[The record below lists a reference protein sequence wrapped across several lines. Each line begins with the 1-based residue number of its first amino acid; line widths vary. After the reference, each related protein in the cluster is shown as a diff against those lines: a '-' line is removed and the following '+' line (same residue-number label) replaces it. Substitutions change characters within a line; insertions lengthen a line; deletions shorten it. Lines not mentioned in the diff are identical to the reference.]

1 MQAADLT
8 SAAPATARSG
18 ERPAVSVIVP
28 CYNGARFLDSLMA
41 SLASQTF
48 RDFEIVIVDDGSD
61 DDETLRKLASLA
73 DRARVIR
80 QDNAGPAA
88 ARNAAIRAARADIVA
103 MVDCD
108 DTVDP
113 RFLAETVPLL
123 AAAPSETGM
132 VVTHARLSG
141 TATGVSRCYFNRFD
155 LLFTN
160 TLSVAL
166 VLRKRCWLAV
176 GGYDESMR
184 DGYEDWDFSLRLA
197 EAGFRAIEVPKPL
210 YNYYIHSVSRSSSVN
225 GNRLHAR
232 LWRTIR
238 YKRAQNY
245 RLMAMLRLWMA
256 SRDGSGGIPLWK
268 GLAAYMLTNL
278 LPDAWFSWLIAALRG
293 HADASPTPESG
304 RLHSLKGA

>member
-1 MQAADLT
+1 MQTTDPSSTPA
-8 SAAPATARSG
+8 SARVPGT
-18 ERPAVSVIVP
+18 RPAVSVIVP

-41 SLASQTF
+41 SLGSQTF

-61 DDETLRKLASLA
+61 DEETRRKLASLTG
-73 DRARVIR
+73 RARVIR
-80 QDNAGPAA
+80 QDNRGPAA
-88 ARNAAIRAARADIVA
+88 ARNTAIRAAFADIVA

-113 RFLAETVPLL
+113 DFLAETVPRLV
-123 AAAPSETGM
+123 AAPSDIGM
-132 VVTHARLSG
+132 IVTHARLTGAAS
-141 TATGVSRCYFNRFD
+141 GVSRSYFNRFD

-166 VLRKRCWLAV
+166 VLRKSCWLAV

-184 DGYEDWDFSLRLA
+184 EGYEDWDFSLRLA
-197 EAGFRAIEVPKPL
+197 EADVRAIEVPKPL

-225 GNRLHAR
+225 GNRLHAS

-238 YKRAQNY
+238 HKHAQSFS
-245 RLMAMLRLWMA
+245 LAAMVRLWMA
-256 SRDGSGGIPLWK
+256 SRDGSRIPLWK
-268 GLAAYMLTNL
+268 GFVAYMLAHL
-278 LPDAWFSWLIAALRG
+278 LPDVWFSWLIAELRS
-293 HADASPTPESG
+293 HSDRRPRSDTV